1 MVHDDNDA
9 CQSCKKLTTS
19 VTPVCANTMLKRFF
33 YLFVLD
39 ANGAHFYIILWLGME
54 VVRAQIGHD

>member
-9 CQSCKKLTTS
+9 CQSCK
-19 VTPVCANTMLKRFF
+19 TPVCANTMLKRFF